1 MEMKKMK
8 KGNIEIKKGD
18 KIKLNV
24 SLVLFVD
31 KVIKE
36 KLMNLNKEKLRE
48 IYLNEVKLKSSK
60 NINRV
65 FERVKRENLR
75 GVLLNVLKEKNLS
88 FEMFDK
94 IGSEIVEKIREKKN
108 NSYLI
113 VE

>member
-1 MEMKKMK
+1 MKKMK

>member
-1 MEMKKMK
+1 MKKMK

-94 IGSEIVEKIREKKN
+94 IGSEIVEKIREKKK
-108 NSYLI
+108 
-113 VE
+113 

>member
-1 MEMKKMK
+1 MK